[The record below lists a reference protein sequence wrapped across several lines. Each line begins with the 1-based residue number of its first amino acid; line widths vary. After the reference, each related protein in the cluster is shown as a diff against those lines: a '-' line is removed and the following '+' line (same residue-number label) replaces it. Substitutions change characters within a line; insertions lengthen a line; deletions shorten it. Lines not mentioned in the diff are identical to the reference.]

1 MARVLC
7 LLVLAACASP
17 APAPPPVAPPPGQT
31 AVPAL
36 AVVAPGEELA
46 LPNRPLTQGEIAMLR
61 PLFRD
66 GVDYAQVR
74 VIDNSFPLQPEN
86 VYMTPRGHI
95 YAPGPLWQADF
106 SRAGHGQRTIFVHEM
121 THVWQFMNGMDLI
134 GAASVE
140 FIKYRG
146 AYEKAYPYEL
156 ATDRDLVDYGMEQQ
170 ASIIEDYFALTVE
183 RQRPQRMT
191 NRGVGDAERDALYA
205 AVMKKFLGDARYARS
220 LDPAAIYGEHARS
233 SELKQP
239 GPEACEE
246 SEQQHGA
253 AHLCSWR
260 FTPRVPPKN

>member
-1 MARVLC
+1 MARVVC
-7 LLVLAACASP
+7 LLVLGACAKSAPPPPPATPTP
-17 APAPPPVAPPPGQT
+17 APAP
-31 AVPAL
+31 VPAL

-46 LPNRPLTQGEIAMLR
+46 LPNRTLTQGEIGMLR
-61 PLFRD
+61 PIFRD

-95 YAPGPLWQADF
+95 YAPGPLWVEDF
-106 SRAGHGQRTIFVHEM
+106 SQARHGQRAVFVHEM
-121 THVWQFMNGMDLI
+121 THVWQFTNGMDLI

-140 FIKYRG
+140 YIKHRG

-156 ATDRDLVDYGMEQQ
+156 AKDRDLVDYGMEQQ

-191 NRGVGDAERDALYA
+191 NRGLSAAERDAMYA

-220 LDPAAIYGEHARS
+220 LDPAAVYGEHARS
-233 SELKQP
+233 SEQKQP

-246 SEQQHGA
+246 SEQEHGA
-253 AHLCSWR
+253 AHMCSWR
-260 FTPRVPPKN
+260 FTPRVAPKN